1 MNSKLW
7 IHRALS
13 MCLVVAMI
21 ATYSMVALAGS
32 EKVAGELIVTGKTV
46 NGETPVVT
54 VNGETAKT
62 GRSVFSSSTIA
73 TPDNASAIINM
84 GRAGKIELAP
94 NTTLTV
100 TFSEKG
106 ISGDLLSGKVTV
118 LGASNNVGIR
128 TAGGTV
134 ELNAGESATA
144 AGKTAQD
151 DDDDDDKGGSAWWAW
166 ALIFGGA
173 AAGVIWA
180 ATSSDNGIALGGSG
194 TVVSPN
200 R

>member
-1 MNSKLW
+1 
-7 IHRALS
+7 
-13 MCLVVAMI
+13 
-21 ATYSMVALAGS
+21 
-32 EKVAGELIVTGKTV
+32 
-46 NGETPVVT
+46 
-54 VNGETAKT
+54 
-62 GRSVFSSSTIA
+62 
-73 TPDNASAIINM
+73 M

-94 NTTLTV
+94 NTTFTV

-128 TAGGTV
+128 TADGKTL
-134 ELNAGESATA
+134 ELTAGESATT
-144 AGKTAQD
+144 AGKAAQD
-151 DDDDDDKGGSAWWAW
+151 KDDDDDKGGAAWWAW
-166 ALIFGGA
+166 ALVFGGA

-180 ATSSDNGIALGGSG
+180 ATSSDNEISLGGSG

>member
-13 MCLVVAMI
+13 MCLIVAMI
-21 ATYSMVALAGS
+21 ATYSMVALANS
-32 EKVAGELIVTGKTV
+32 EKVAGELIVTGRTV

-54 VNGETAKT
+54 VNGESAKT

-73 TPDNASAIINM
+73 TTEKVSAILNM
-84 GRAGKIELAP
+84 GRIGKIELAP

-106 ISGDLLSGKVTV
+106 INGDLLSGKVTV
-118 LGASNNVGIR
+118 LGASNNVGIT
-128 TAGGTV
+128 TADGKTV
-134 ELNAGESATA
+134 ELSVGESATTGSKA
-144 AGKTAQD
+144 
-151 DDDDDDKGGSAWWAW
+151 DDDDDDKKGGGAWWAW
-166 ALIFGGA
+166 GLIFGGA
-173 AAGVIWA
+173 AVGIIWA
-180 ATSSDNGIALGGSG
+180 ATSNDSSISLGGSG

>member
-1 MNSKLW
+1 
-7 IHRALS
+7 
-13 MCLVVAMI
+13 
-21 ATYSMVALAGS
+21 
-32 EKVAGELIVTGKTV
+32 
-46 NGETPVVT
+46 
-54 VNGETAKT
+54 
-62 GRSVFSSSTIA
+62 
-73 TPDNASAIINM
+73 M

-128 TAGGTV
+128 TADGNTV
-134 ELNAGESATA
+134 ELNAGESATT

-151 DDDDDDKGGSAWWAW
+151 KDDDDDDKGGAAWWAW

-173 AAGVIWA
+173 AAGIVWA
-180 ATSSDNGIALGGSG
+180 TTSSDNSISLGGNG